1 MVARE
6 CVQVAATASQ
16 NKVSLGFG
24 KQMHYWDVMKSGVYT
39 KSWILQIVG
48 QRVMSLSMLHY
59 SKLPHLPTRLPA
71 EGSAGKQDGIG
82 FPCNVALSTYD
93 ADMNHDLVK

>member
-1 MVARE
+1 
-6 CVQVAATASQ
+6 
-16 NKVSLGFG
+16 
-24 KQMHYWDVMKSGVYT
+24 
-39 KSWILQIVG
+39 
-48 QRVMSLSMLHY
+48 MLHY